1 MMTLAPILP
10 LVLLATPV
18 LVALC
23 VVLVGL
29 VSAITP
35 RREVVPL
42 PRAVARVAPQPVAP
56 QPVAARPVA
65 PQPAAVW
72 PTAVVPANLPEEP
85 RVQVRF
91 QAPPRIHRAPTVR
104 PGLFDDDDVTH
115 IFDRRVHAH

>member
-1 MMTLAPILP
+1 MMPLGPILP

-23 VVLVGL
+23 VVLAGVI
-29 VSAITP
+29 SAFAP

-42 PRAVARVAPQPVAP
+42 PRAVARVAPQPVA
-56 QPVAARPVA
+56 AHPVA
-65 PQPAAVW
+65 PQPAAAW
-72 PTAVVPANLPEEP
+72 PAAVVPADLPQEP
-85 RVQVRF
+85 RVAVRF
-91 QAPPRIHRAPTVR
+91 QAPLRIHRAPTVR